1 MIWSVDLYPSFGVS
15 KPVWNGKL
23 AHTSIQAKWKVNT
36 HILMPHVQQQEK
48 KRKETKEGK
57 SKSWMRIQSEMRK
70 RDREIFTG
78 VLIKAIGRKL
88 PHYKT
93 TRPTWKIISKPLISP
108 SARPWT
114 KIFSLLFDG
123 SSSMMS
129 VHQKRCCKRN
139 ETKRLFRSD

>member
-1 MIWSVDLYPSFGVS
+1 
-15 KPVWNGKL
+15 
-23 AHTSIQAKWKVNT
+23 
-36 HILMPHVQQQEK
+36 MPHVQQQEE

-93 TRPTWKIISKPLISP
+93 TRPT
-108 SARPWT
+108 
-114 KIFSLLFDG
+114 
-123 SSSMMS
+123 
-129 VHQKRCCKRN
+129 
-139 ETKRLFRSD
+139 